1 MFDLIHVLGGSNGT
15 HSSSLGGSSSY
26 DVHALHHHH
35 RSHHLQE
42 QLNHGHH
49 GLAHTMDHSRMNHS
63 GHFEV
68 KSMTPSPNGS
78 HETVPGQTTLSPSSS
93 LDSHQGRIST
103 GLPSGLTPGV
113 IQGII
118 NSSLNGGGNHVHHHH
133 HVHPLGM
140 NGGSIN
146 SSLTAVN
153 GVHNTS
159 GSSGGSNG
167 HNSLGS
173 GGSGNVGSGGS
184 GNVGSGGSGNVG
196 SGGNEKGGKQ
206 KRHRTRFTPSQ
217 LAELE
222 RSFSKTHYPDIFMRE
237 ELAMRIGLTESR
249 VQVWPLFD
257 TSRFSY
263 ISMFDTSRFLHISIF
278 DTFLVLYFD
287 AYLVLY
293 IFSSIPSIS
302 IALPPFRLIHLIQI
316 FFRSQVVNCSKS
328 SPSCFPSISI

>member
-1 MFDLIHVLGGSNGT
+1 MSAMFDLIHVLGSNGN
-15 HSSSLGGSSSY
+15 HSSSSGGSSSY
-26 DVHALHHHH
+26 DVHALHHH

-42 QLNHGHH
+42 QFNHGHH
-49 GLAHTMDHSRMNHS
+49 GLAMDHPRMNHS

-68 KSMTPSPNGS
+68 KSMTPSPSGS

-93 LDSHQGRIST
+93 LDSHQGRIPT

-118 NSSLNGGGNHVHHHH
+118 NNSLNGNHGNHVHHHH

-140 NGGSIN
+140 NGGGSIN
-146 SSLTAVN
+146 SSLTTVN

-167 HNSLGS
+167 HNSSGS
-173 GGSGNVGSGGS
+173 GGSGNVGSG
-184 GNVGSGGSGNVG
+184 G

-249 VQVWPLFD
+249 VQVWPFFD
-257 TSRFSY
+257 TSRFWY
-263 ISMFDTSRFLHISIF
+263 IYIF
-278 DTFLVLYFD
+278 DTFL
-287 AYLVLY
+287 YLVH
-293 IFSSIPSIS
+293 F
-302 IALPPFRLIHLIQI
+302 
-316 FFRSQVVNCSKS
+316 
-328 SPSCFPSISI
+328 